1 MVKIIGFFSCFDY
14 FIKMLDMKIE
24 TFIAYQKKKKKSR
37 DWHLPVGRPLYI
49 VYHETK
55 QMRGSSAVW

>member
-1 MVKIIGFFSCFDY
+1 
-14 FIKMLDMKIE
+14 MLDMKIE

-55 QMRGSSAVW
+55 QLNAGVFSCLIIIDFDV